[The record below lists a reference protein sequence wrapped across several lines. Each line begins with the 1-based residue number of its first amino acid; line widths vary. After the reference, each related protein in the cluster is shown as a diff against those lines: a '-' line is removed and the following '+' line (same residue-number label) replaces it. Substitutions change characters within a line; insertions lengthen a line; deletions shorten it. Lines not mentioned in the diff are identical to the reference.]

1 MSLNVCLDFFF
12 FPHFLS
18 LIREVSKEGFAREAL
33 IKFNL
38 RNQEE
43 LFCIVFKQTYFITKY
58 LFKSSLIQY
67 ICL

>member
-12 FPHFLS
+12 SHFLS
-18 LIREVSKEGFAREAL
+18 LIREVSKEDFAREAL

-43 LFCIVFKQTYFITKY
+43 LFCIVFKQTYLIIKY